1 MALSFSLIQYCP
13 HLVTFA
19 IDNTFSQTD
28 KRFSISDNIIIYI
41 MLDLGAK
48 REEYWRRY
56 WSKMETLLDIPPTL
70 TSVHINP
77 HTCFSYLSSTPCS
90 RVHTYMR
97 QPSRTSICQGVGWAY
112 LANMGSR
119 GRATSRKW
127 EWISGTESSLYPRRE
142 SGIPERESTLASR
155 PPVQESNTYFWQFI
169 PNVGSRWM
177 RRPCRN

>member
-1 MALSFSLIQYCP
+1 
-13 HLVTFA
+13 
-19 IDNTFSQTD
+19 
-28 KRFSISDNIIIYI
+28 
-41 MLDLGAK
+41 
-48 REEYWRRY
+48 
-56 WSKMETLLDIPPTL
+56 METLLDIPPTL

-169 PNVGSRWM
+169 PNVGSRWV
-177 RRPCRN
+177 RRSGDNLFKSRCRAITINKKRAPINLRLLQIRLIQIYHQENRSVLKQYVGTTQSQML